1 MIHFIQRVLKIQKKI
16 KNTKQLENFQ
26 YNITF
31 DECSTSQIT
40 SNDDFSFT
48 FHSLDQPKIQKH
60 QVR

>member
-40 SNDDFSFT
+40 SNVHRQSI
-48 FHSLDQPKIQKH
+48 HLALDGADIYI
-60 QVR
+60 